1 MRRDAAFDVKTRH
14 FLIPSAGLR
23 CHVRENKGRKGES
36 KKEKAKDREQEEI
49 NTEVS
54 LQKVEDRKGK
64 K

>member
-1 MRRDAAFDVKTRH
+1 
-14 FLIPSAGLR
+14 
-23 CHVRENKGRKGES
+23 VRENKGRKGES